1 MKSHVQAVLL
11 VCWWNHAKVLS
22 NIIVNKWRQISHT
35 NSQILRVQTILCCL
49 LRWNLCHHWIGL
61 SAAFTPRS
69 KKWFIYFGKS
79 TQLIG
84 QTLKCLF
91 LNNCNYN
98 FLNYCYHDN
107 HFIFFTLQFYLP
119 LHSIHTSPGRCF
131 CQLQSLQRLF
141 ICNANVWKFFV
152 QSICTGKVLNPV

>member
-1 MKSHVQAVLL
+1 MITSYLEEMKKKSGKKGRVWNLMCRLCYLYVGEIMQKFYQILL
-11 VCWWNHAKVLS
+11 
-22 NIIVNKWRQISHT
+22 IVNKWRQISHT

-84 QTLKCLF
+84 QTLKWLF

-107 HFIFFTLQFYLP
+107 HFIFFTL
-119 LHSIHTSPGRCF
+119 
-131 CQLQSLQRLF
+131 
-141 ICNANVWKFFV
+141 
-152 QSICTGKVLNPV
+152 